1 MALPTS
7 EQYIRGMALENA
19 TRFAA
24 SRTRVWEAFEIVELA
39 EYFADYI
46 REGKQEEDV

>member
-1 MALPTS
+1 MGLPNN

-24 SRTRVWEAFEIVELA
+24 SRTRVWEEWEIVDL
-39 EYFADYI
+39 
-46 REGKQEEDV
+46 R

>member
-7 EQYIRGMALENA
+7 EQYVRALALENA

-24 SRTRVWEAFEIVELA
+24 SRTRVWDEWEIVDLA

-46 REGKQEEDV
+46 RNGKQDDE